1 MPRRT
6 GRSIGLVVLA
16 LVIGVFAAPPVFS
29 AAPPRIVGT
38 LKVGKV
44 ASVKFAGRVSAYQ
57 WHMCAS
63 VSGLKC
69 LRRVKIG
76 NAKTVVVPASAAGR
90 PLMVSVKVK
99 KRWLKSAWSRTVA
112 AASTP
117 VLGAARTNP
126 FPFGQAGRL
135 GNSWTMTIVSYT
147 PDSTAA
153 VLAENMFND
162 APTAGNQF
170 AIVRVRATYTGS
182 SSDTFDGGFRLN
194 AVGARNVTYT
204 QFDTVSSCGVIP
216 DEISDATLF
225 SGATIEGNICFQIPT
240 SDAASLMV
248 YDNYFLNFTSNWN
261 WFSLS

>member
-6 GRSIGLVVLA
+6 GRGIGLVVLA
-16 LVIGVFAAPPVFS
+16 LVVGVFAAPPVFS

-38 LKVGKV
+38 LKVGGV
-44 ASVKFAGRVSAYQ
+44 ASVKFTGRVSAYQ
-57 WHMCAS
+57 WVMCTS

-69 LRRVKIG
+69 LRQVKIG

-153 VLAENMFND
+153 VLAENMFNEVLL
-162 APTAGNQF
+162 AAGNQF

-182 SSDTFDGGFRLN
+182 STDNFDGDFRLR
-194 AVGARNVTYT
+194 AVGASNVALST
-204 QFDTVSSCGVIP
+204 FENPCGVIP

-225 SGATIEGNICFQIPT
+225 SGGTVEGNICFQIPI
-240 SDAASLMV
+240 SDAGSLMV
-248 YDNYFLNFTSNWN
+248 YDDYLLNFTSNWN